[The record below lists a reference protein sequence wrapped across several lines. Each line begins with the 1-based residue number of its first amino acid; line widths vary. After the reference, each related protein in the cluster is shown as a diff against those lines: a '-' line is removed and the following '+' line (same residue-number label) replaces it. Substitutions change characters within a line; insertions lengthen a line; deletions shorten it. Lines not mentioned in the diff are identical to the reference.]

1 LGPTGAPGASGGG
14 GPQGAQ
20 GSQGAQGPPSDRR
33 LKDNIKKLENV
44 VETAKK
50 IEGVSFIWDDTHE
63 KISKNKHINF
73 MSAFSGESIGVI
85 AQDIEK
91 VIPEIVFTDKDGYKS
106 VQYGQLVSIGI
117 GAVQEQQRR
126 IESIYMRINKLKQV
140 IGA

>member
-1 LGPTGAPGASGGG
+1 M
-14 GPQGAQ
+14 
-20 GSQGAQGPPSDRR
+20 R

-44 VETAKK
+44 VETVKK
-50 IEGVSFIWDDTHE
+50 IEGVSFVWENTHE
-63 KISKNKHINF
+63 KITKHEHIIF
-73 MSAFSGESIGVI
+73 KSAFSGESIGVI

-91 VIPEIVFTDKDGYKS
+91 VIPEIVFTDDDGYKS

>member
-1 LGPTGAPGASGGG
+1 
-14 GPQGAQ
+14 
-20 GSQGAQGPPSDRR
+20 
-33 LKDNIKKLENV
+33 
-44 VETAKK
+44 
-50 IEGVSFIWDDTHE
+50 
-63 KISKNKHINF
+63 